1 MFVTHYAT
9 TEPPKFT
16 VEGGTRSVVGAGVA
30 QTSQRQLRTS
40 EHFHH
45 GTVGMDQPVLRSVD
59 KKLRSVDSVSAP
71 LNNRQDQVR
80 GMHAIV
86 IDTIDHLHEVLLGFR
101 LNRATRIG

>member
-30 QTSQRQLRTS
+30 QTSERQLRTS

-45 GTVGMDQPVLRSVD
+45 GTVGMDQPVL
-59 KKLRSVDSVSAP
+59 L
-71 LNNRQDQVR
+71 
-80 GMHAIV
+80 
-86 IDTIDHLHEVLLGFR
+86 VLTPSTDVPSSHHKG
-101 LNRATRIG
+101 